1 MKRKEIIHLLLIAVA
16 MMMFTACASSR
27 RVVSDNHQETKDSVK
42 TELQDSV
49 HKQVAAS
56 DSAARK
62 LIEDKQTTATS
73 SESGEYEET
82 IQEHITETTDSSGN
96 RQKTTQRTT
105 HRKGSHSNQSSY
117 DERLRMQ
124 QQEINRMQKIID
136 SLSVRTRSD
145 VGTHWE
151 ATDSLSDTPEKNT
164 REVRKATWQ
173 ETARKNSFALFLILV
188 IVLLLATIKKHTD
201 NGQGKKEQK

>member
-16 MMMFTACASSR
+16 MMMLAACTTSR
-27 RVVSDNHQETKDSVK
+27 RVVSDNHQEVKDSVR
-42 TELQDSV
+42 TEQTDSV

-62 LIEDKQTTATS
+62 LIEDKQITATS

-82 IQEHITETTDSSGN
+82 IQEHIIESTDSSGN
-96 RQKTTQRTT
+96 RQKTTNRTT
-105 HRKGSHSNQSSY
+105 HRKGSHNNQSSY
-117 DERLRMQ
+117 DERLQ
-124 QQEINRMQKIID
+124 LLQQEIDQMQKNID

-151 ATDSLSDTPEKNT
+151 ATDSLSDTQEKNT
-164 REVRKATWQ
+164 AETRKAAWQ
-173 ETARKNSFALFLILV
+173 KKARQNSFALFLILV

-201 NGQGKKEQK
+201 NGKGKEEQK

>member
-16 MMMFTACASSR
+16 MMMLAACTTSR
-27 RVVSDNHQETKDSVK
+27 RVVSDNHQEVKDSVK

-62 LIEDKQTTATS
+62 LIEDKQTTVTS

-82 IQEHITETTDSSGN
+82 IQEHIIESTDSSGN
-96 RQKTTQRTT
+96 KQKMTNRTT

-117 DERLRMQ
+117 DERLQLQ
-124 QQEINRMQKIID
+124 QQEIAQMQKIID

-151 ATDSLSDTPEKNT
+151 ATDSLSDTKDKNT
-164 REVRKATWQ
+164 RETRKATWQ
-173 ETARKNSFALFLILV
+173 ETARKNALGLFLALIAIL
-188 IVLLLATIKKHTD
+188 LFTTINKYTD
-201 NGQGKKEQK
+201 HGQGKKEQK

>member
-27 RVVSDNHQETKDSVK
+27 RVVSDNHQEVKDSVK
-42 TELQDSV
+42 TEQQDSV
-49 HKQVAAS
+49 HKQVAVS
-56 DSAARK
+56 ESAARK

-73 SESGEYEET
+73 SESGEYEES

-96 RQKTTQRTT
+96 RQKTINRTT

-117 DERLRMQ
+117 EERLQLQ
-124 QQEINRMQKIID
+124 QQEIAQMQKTID

-151 ATDSLSDTPEKNT
+151 ATDSLSDTQEKNT

-173 ETARKNSFALFLILV
+173 ETARKNSFALFLVFV
-188 IVLLLATIKKHTD
+188 IVLLLTTIKKHTD